1 MVSPNPLVEGSLGV
15 PGHLFNLHIAVMC
28 LLSPGHAVMPTLA
41 SKILEGH
48 WVSDL

>member
-15 PGHLFNLHIAVMC
+15 PGHLFNLHTAVMC

-41 SKILEGH
+41 
-48 WVSDL
+48 